1 MQVRKILITAA
12 AGASLAGLVATA
24 APGVAGASGTSAK
37 AAPAAAL
44 AKTTLVTSSGKTVTP
59 AAAAKLA
66 GASANV
72 RGHNGYVPTKGLAK
86 PTGGMRPNSI
96 IGSDSRTQ
104 VTATTTFPNSAV
116 VLINRSGIGLWC
128 TGWMVGKDTLLS
140 AGHCVTDGAGTWYSG
155 LSFVPGSNGGNAPFG
170 TCYPRAIYAFTAWA
184 SGADSNYDT
193 SIVKLNCT
201 VGYSTGWFGTWWQS
215 ASPDGLFTRV
225 QGYPGDKP
233 STQWQSFDY
242 VRASSADRLYYQ
254 NDTIGG
260 ESGSP
265 VWQYRSGPYCSG
277 ACGMGVHTNGSNG
290 TNNSGVRF
298 TQGKLNAIY
307 GIVNAP

>member
-1 MQVRKILITAA
+1 MQLRTILATAT
-12 AGASLAGLVATA
+12 AGVALAGLAVTA
-24 APGVAGASGTSAK
+24 APGVAGASQHPT
-37 AAPAAAL
+37 AAP
-44 AKTTLVTSSGKTVTP
+44 AKTTLVTSTGKTVTP

-66 GASANV
+66 GSAAGV
-72 RGHNGYVPTKGLAK
+72 RGHDAHPPTKPLTT
-86 PTGGMRPNSI
+86 PTGMQPKSV
-96 IGSDSRTQ
+96 IGTDSRTQ
-104 VTATTTFPNSAV
+104 VTATTTFPNSAI

-140 AGHCVTDGAGTWYSG
+140 AGHCVTNGAGTWYSG

-170 TCYPRAIYAFTAWA
+170 TCYPRAIYAFSAWA
-184 SGADSNYDT
+184 GGADSNYDT
-193 SIVKLNCT
+193 SIIKLNCT

-215 ASPDGLFTRV
+215 AAPDGLFTRV

-233 STQWQSFDY
+233 STQWQSYDY
-242 VRASSADRLYYQ
+242 VRSSSAERLYYQ

-277 ACGMGVHTNGSNG
+277 ACGMGVHTNGSDG

-298 TQGKLNAIY
+298 TQAKLNAIY